1 MNTSKENKKELSD
14 DRPVKM
20 TKTLMDQYREFLENR
35 ACGTQ
40 TIQMYFCYLNR
51 LYAFLPEEKEL
62 TEENLKGWVAS
73 LKDKEYS
80 DRTINMHISSV
91 NGLLRFCG
99 RRNMHLSVS
108 SVPRSAQL
116 PQLTRKEY
124 LKLLSFV
131 KKHGSERDYLVI
143 KTLATIDIS
152 ITELSLLT
160 VEACQKGEIEFP
172 GHQEIRI
179 PDSMKQ
185 ELLSYIGKNGLT
197 SGSVFLSNR
206 GNPMDRLNITHRI
219 ERYGLEAGIER
230 EKCTPRALHD
240 LYERTQEEITQRL
253 LSLHMKEYEKLLKE
267 EQKKVG

>member
-1 MNTSKENKKELSD
+1 MDTSKENKKELSD
-14 DRPVKM
+14 DCPIKM
-20 TKTLMDQYREFLENR
+20 TKTLMDQYREFLVNR
-35 ACGTQ
+35 ACETQ
-40 TIQMYFCYLNR
+40 TISMYFCYLNR

-62 TEENLKGWVAS
+62 TEESLRGWLESLQDKG
-73 LKDKEYS
+73 YS

-99 RRNMHLSVS
+99 HKNMHLSVAT
-108 SVPRSAQL
+108 VPRSAQL

-131 KKHGSERDYLVI
+131 KKHGSERDYLLI

-152 ITELSLLT
+152 VTDLSLLT
-160 VEACQKGEIEFP
+160 VEACKKGMIEFP
-172 GHQEIRI
+172 NNREAVI
-179 PDSMKQ
+179 PDSLKQ
-185 ELLSYIGKNGLT
+185 ELLSYVEKEKLT
-197 SGSVFLSNR
+197 GGSVFLSNR
-206 GNPMDRLNITHRI
+206 GNPMDRSNITHMI
-219 ERYGLEAGIER
+219 ERFGKEAGIEQK
-230 EKCTPRALHD
+230 KCNLRALHD